1 MAIEGAIVRRT
12 SVPLPRL
19 STLSFV
25 VLNLLGLAAYLA
37 PFVSSGATHSGSR
50 WFEHNTDAPLL
61 FAAVAALCMVLI
73 VAELTGGGLN
83 SKSLAALGVLSALA
97 AVLRTVT
104 LPAGAN
110 LYFFLVI
117 LGAYAFGPRMGF
129 LLGALSFFLSAVVTG
144 GIGPWLPFQ
153 MFASAWMGLSAGAMR
168 PLLVRAG
175 LKGRWEVA
183 AVVAFGAGWGLL
195 YGAITNLWAW
205 PFWLGGPDVTYQ
217 PGIGVAE
224 TFRRYW
230 NYYLLTSFGWD
241 LLRSACNVLVLVVL
255 GGPLLRAL
263 LRFRQRFTFEIG
275 PRPPD
280 AGPGSFEED
289 DRKSRAAP

>member
-1 MAIEGAIVRRT
+1 MAADRVFARSAGLRT
-12 SVPLPRL
+12 PRL
-19 STLSFV
+19 GTLTFIA
-25 VLNLLGLAAYLA
+25 LNLLGLAAYLA
-37 PFVSSGATHSGSR
+37 PFVSSRGTKAGPG
-50 WFEHNTDAPLL
+50 WFEHSTNAPLL
-61 FAAVAALCMVLI
+61 FAAVAALCMVLL

-97 AVLRTVT
+97 AVLRTIT

-153 MFASAWMGLSAGAMR
+153 MFASAWMGLTAGALR
-168 PLLVRAG
+168 PLLARAG
-175 LKGRWEVA
+175 CRGRHEVA
-183 AVVAFGAGWGLL
+183 AVVLFGAAWGLF

-205 PFWLGGPDVTYQ
+205 PFWVGGPDVTYQ
-217 PGIGVAE
+217 PGIGIAE

-241 LLRSACNVLVLVVL
+241 LLRSACNALVLAIL

-263 LRFRQRFTFEIG
+263 LRFQQRFTFDIG
-275 PRPPD
+275 PRQD
-280 AGPGSFEED
+280 
-289 DRKSRAAP
+289 

>member
-1 MAIEGAIVRRT
+1 MAFEQILHRQMRLR
-12 SVPLPRL
+12 LPQL

-25 VLNLLGLAAYLA
+25 ALNVLGLAAYLA
-37 PFVSSGATHSGSR
+37 PFVSSNGSR
-50 WFEHNTDAPLL
+50 ADSGWFEHNTDAPLL

-83 SKSLAALGVLSALA
+83 SKSLAALGVLCALA

-117 LGAYAFGPRMGF
+117 LGGYAFGPRMGF

-153 MFASAWMGLSAGAMR
+153 MFASAWMGLTAGAMR
-168 PLLVRAG
+168 PVLVRAG
-175 LKGRWEVA
+175 FKGRSEVA
-183 AVVAFGAGWGLL
+183 VVVLFGAAWGLL

-205 PFWLGGPDVTYQ
+205 PFWVGGPDVTYQ
-217 PGIGVAE
+217 PGIGIAE
-224 TFRRYW
+224 TSRRYW

-241 LLRSACNVLVLVVL
+241 LLRSVCNALVLAVL

-263 LRFRQRFTFEIG
+263 LRFQQRFMFDIG
-275 PRPPD
+275 PR
-280 AGPGSFEED
+280 G
-289 DRKSRAAP
+289 R

>member
-1 MAIEGAIVRRT
+1 MAFEQALHRPVRLR
-12 SVPLPRL
+12 LPRL
-19 STLSFV
+19 STLSFIA
-25 VLNLLGLAAYLA
+25 LNVLGLAAYLA
-37 PFVSSGATHSGSR
+37 PFVSSGGTAANSG

-117 LGAYAFGPRMGF
+117 LGGYAFGPRMGF

-153 MFASAWMGLSAGAMR
+153 MFAAAWMGLTAGAMR

-175 LKGRWEVA
+175 FNGRSEVA
-183 AVVAFGAGWGLL
+183 VVVLFGAVWGLL

-205 PFWLGGPDVTYQ
+205 PFWVGGPDVTYQ
-217 PGIGVAE
+217 PGIGIAE
-224 TFRRYW
+224 TLRRYW

-241 LLRSACNVLVLVVL
+241 LLRSVCNALVLAIL

-263 LRFRQRFTFEIG
+263 LRFQQRFTFDIG
-275 PRPPD
+275 PR
-280 AGPGSFEED
+280 G
-289 DRKSRAAP
+289 R